1 MRFLKFA
8 IIPLVLLSACGG
20 SNPTSEAPTS
30 ISPSSELPSSESLS
44 ISSEEASSAEP
55 SSEAPS
61 SSIESSE
68 KTYSIRIVNYVEGEE
83 SSISATIREKK
94 TYFTNV
100 TLGSDTLI
108 KYDYDTTY
116 SHYYLLGVYIAN
128 EDALADASKLASYDD
143 SYKKVIYKY
152 GIKLNHPDYFDDRFE
167 GKYLNALGNEL
178 EVKDGEIGFDLQIN
192 EDTSIHISGKAT
204 TLDNSPVFSLVF
216 SKFFIDDELVFDLDE
231 SFNPYHFSYA
241 ISFNNTT
248 YKYVEEYETFTINSI
263 SLIDLSINFQNLV
276 SGIRNYCNDKSIAIS
291 ELVDENLF
299 LLLNYTGKNNVTINN
314 DLE

>member
-1 MRFLKFA
+1 MKFLKFVV
-8 IIPLVLLSACGG
+8 IPLVFLSACGG

-30 ISPSSELPSSESLS
+30 ISSSSELPSSESLS
-44 ISSEEASSAEP
+44 ISSEEASSVEP

-68 KTYSIRIVNYVEGEE
+68 ETYSIRIVNYVEGEE
-83 SSISATIREKK
+83 SSISATIREKR
-94 TYFTNV
+94 TFFTNV

-108 KYDYDTTY
+108 KDGYDTEFGD
-116 SHYYLLGVYIAN
+116 YYLLGVYIAN
-128 EDALADASKLASYDD
+128 EDALADASKLASYDG
-143 SYKKVIYKY
+143 SYKKVIYKF
-152 GIKLNHPDYFDDRFE
+152 GIPGRHPDYFDDRFE

-192 EDTSIHISGKAT
+192 EETSIHISGKTT
-204 TLDNSPVFSLVF
+204 TLDNSPVGLVF
-216 SKFFIDDELVFDLDE
+216 SKLFIDDELVFDLDE
-231 SFNPYHFSYA
+231 SFNPYRFSRA

-248 YKYVEEYETFTINSI
+248 YKYVEEYETFRVNSI
-263 SLIDLSINFQNLV
+263 SLLDLSINFQNLD
-276 SGIRNYCNDKSIAIS
+276 SGIRKYCNDKSIAIS

>member
-1 MRFLKFA
+1 MKYLKFA

-30 ISPSSELPSSESLS
+30 ISSSSELPSSEFLS
-44 ISSEEASSAEP
+44 ISSEEVSSVEP
-55 SSEAPS
+55 SSEAPR
-61 SSIESSE
+61 SSIASSE
-68 KTYSIRIVNYVEGEE
+68 ETYSIRIVNYVEGEE

-100 TLGSDTLI
+100 TLCSDALI
-108 KYDYDTTY
+108 KDGYDTEFGG
-116 SHYYLLGVYIAN
+116 YYLLGVYIAN
-128 EDALADASKLASYDD
+128 EDALADASKLASYDG
-143 SYKKVIYKY
+143 SYKKVIYKF
-152 GIKLNHPDYFDDRFE
+152 GTPGRHPDYFDDRFE

-178 EVKDGEIGFDLQIN
+178 EVKDREIGFDLQIN
-192 EDTSIHISGKAT
+192 EETSIHISGKTT
-204 TLDNSPVFSLVF
+204 TLDNSPFGLAF
-216 SKFFIDDELVFDLDE
+216 SKFFIDDQLVYDLDE
-231 SFNPYHFSYA
+231 SFNPYRFSCA
-241 ISFNNTT
+241 ITFNNTT

-263 SLIDLSINFQNLV
+263 SLLDLSINFQNLEF
-276 SGIRNYCNDKSIAIS
+276 GIRNYCNDKSISIS